1 MIPRFKQNRTRTIP
15 RALLW
20 AGNTA
25 VSKILDF
32 TKSTSWSRD
41 KLKANKQE

>member
-1 MIPRFKQNRTRTIP
+1 MIPLFKQNGAWTIP

-20 AGNTA
+20 AGDTA
-25 VSKILDF
+25 VSKIPDF